1 MFNCIKFIKFACLA
15 IFLPL
20 VGCAQADFDK
30 FDQSLKTLNQALG
43 APPAPGT
50 QTVQAAEPMAVR
62 GDASKSITTELVIP
76 NDKAT
81 EEAMNAALPVVKKVI
96 SIHQCLKTDESQ
108 RLLNVYAVTGVDV
121 SKNPWG
127 VPNNRTRYHDKSQC
141 VDVKALDQWTLLA
154 ANTIGVRAV
163 YFAIDSGETF
173 NLSYYFRKTS
183 DGSWKLLKIGDF

>member
-1 MFNCIKFIKFACLA
+1 MFNFIKFICLA

-20 VGCAQADFDK
+20 VGCAQAELDK
-30 FDQSLKTLNQALG
+30 FDQGLKSLNQALG
-43 APPAPGT
+43 VPANAGSYPAPPGA
-50 QTVQAAEPMAVR
+50 PMAVR

-96 SIHQCLKTDESQ
+96 SIHQCLKTQESQ
-108 RLLNVYAVTGVDV
+108 RLLNVYAVPGVDV
-121 SKNPWG
+121 SNSPWG

-154 ANTIGVRAV
+154 LNTIGVRAV
-163 YFAIDSGETF
+163 YFATDSGETF

>member
-1 MFNCIKFIKFACLA
+1 MLNFMKLMSLA
-15 IFLPL
+15 IFVPL
-20 VGCAQADFDK
+20 IGCAQADFDK

-43 APPAPGT
+43 APSAPGI
-50 QTVQAAEPMAVR
+50 QTVQATAPMAVR

-121 SKNPWG
+121 SKNGWG
-127 VPNNRTRYHDKSQC
+127 VPNNRTQYHDKSQC
-141 VDVKALDQWTLLA
+141 MDVKALDQWRLLA
-154 ANTIGVRAV
+154 LNTLGVRAV
-163 YFAIDSGETF
+163 YFATDSGETF
-173 NLSYYFRKTS
+173 NLSYYFRKTT